1 MKKLEI
7 NQNDI
12 LAQARQL
19 IVACAA
25 FLAWVDVPFAFIYA
39 FFGFPISVWVF
50 TKTKKDENEN
60 MPKKIFILSI
70 IGHAFGYLFFRV
82 FGLGV

>member
-7 NQNDI
+7 NQNYI
-12 LAQARQL
+12 IAQARQL

-39 FFGFPISVWVF
+39 FFGFPISAWVF
-50 TKTKKDENEN
+50 TKTKKNENEN
-60 MPKKIFILSI
+60 MPKKFFILSM
-70 IGHAFGYLFFRV
+70 IGHACGFLFFRV
-82 FGLGV
+82 FVVGA